1 MTFDRFK
8 AFLADDMLD
17 AAGIFRGGLLINTK
31 AHQAAGE
38 ELVALI
44 DHLCDRASAVGQVDV
59 AFRRYADLLFFL
71 LSFFMATLTL
81 DFFKAKFFCNI
92 NTAYNGFF
100 SDLRLNSF
108 QIIFCGFVRF
118 QQDVHLVFLN
128 S

>member
-44 DHLCDRASAVGQVDV
+44 DHLAIARP
-59 AFRRYADLLFFL
+59 
-71 LSFFMATLTL
+71 LS
-81 DFFKAKFFCNI
+81 
-92 NTAYNGFF
+92 
-100 SDLRLNSF
+100 
-108 QIIFCGFVRF
+108 VR
-118 QQDVHLVFLN
+118 
-128 S
+128 

>member
-1 MTFDRFK
+1 MFIFGSHVQMTFDRFK

-59 AFRRYADLLFFL
+59 AFRRYADLLFF
-71 LSFFMATLTL
+71 S
-81 DFFKAKFFCNI
+81 
-92 NTAYNGFF
+92 
-100 SDLRLNSF
+100 
-108 QIIFCGFVRF
+108 
-118 QQDVHLVFLN
+118 
-128 S
+128 

>member
-59 AFRRYADLLFFL
+59 PSGVTRICSFSLK
-71 LSFFMATLTL
+71 FFMATLTL
-81 DFFKAKFFCNI
+81 DFLKPSSSAI
-92 NTAYNGFF
+92 STPRTTGFF
-100 SDLRLNSF
+100 
-108 QIIFCGFVRF
+108 
-118 QQDVHLVFLN
+118 
-128 S
+128 

>member
-1 MTFDRFK
+1 MGDFRAERETRKEKRCRREENSGSVFFVMLIFGSHVQMTFDRFK

-59 AFRRYADLLFFL
+59 AFRRYADLLFF
-71 LSFFMATLTL
+71 S
-81 DFFKAKFFCNI
+81 
-92 NTAYNGFF
+92 
-100 SDLRLNSF
+100 
-108 QIIFCGFVRF
+108 
-118 QQDVHLVFLN
+118 
-128 S
+128 

>member
-59 AFRRYADLLFFL
+59 AFCSFSLK
-71 LSFFMATLTL
+71 FFMATLTL
-81 DFFKAKFFCNI
+81 DFLKPSSSAI
-92 NTAYNGFF
+92 STPRTTGFF
-100 SDLRLNSF
+100 
-108 QIIFCGFVRF
+108 
-118 QQDVHLVFLN
+118 
-128 S
+128 